1 MAKNEYTLGQAR
13 MGGRGGGR
21 FRVAEKPKD
30 FKTAIAAMMRYA
42 TRFAP
47 LFIGGLAC
55 AIVATGLTLFG
66 PDRLGKITRLIE
78 AGMNGQG
85 FDLNGVI
92 RTTTLLLMFYLASSL
107 LTYGQ
112 SFLLIT
118 GTQRMLRSLRSDIS
132 HKLNRLPLSRY
143 DSASFGDLLSR
154 VTNDVDTIGES
165 FNNAIAQL
173 VTAAVLFVGCVVL
186 MLVTNL
192 ILGAVAITASLVG
205 FFLMNQIIKRSQKF
219 FSARQRY
226 LGELN
231 GHIEEIYA
239 AHNIVKAFNGEEQA
253 TEEFSR
259 LNQLLF
265 ESNWKSQFLS
275 GIMGP
280 MMEFIGNFGY
290 LAVCVLGAVMTKN
303 GQIGFD
309 VIVAFIVYVKLFTQ
323 PLGQVAQSF
332 TSLQSAAAA
341 SERVFSFLAE
351 PEMEDES
358 GKTTVLEAKN
368 GEVEFEHVNFGY
380 VPGRTIIHDFSAV
393 IRPGMKVAIVGPTG
407 AGKTTLVNLLMRF
420 YELNGGR
427 IKIDGVDISDIT
439 RENVH
444 ALFCMVLQDTW
455 IFDGTVRENVVY
467 SKENVSDE
475 TVEAACKAVGLH
487 HFIQTLPQGYDTVLG
502 DESSL
507 SAGQRQLLTIAR
519 AMVEDAPLLIL
530 DEATSSVDTRT
541 EVLVQRAMDQLT
553 QGRTSFTI
561 AHRLSTIRGAD
572 IILVMKDGDIIES
585 GSHDELLEKNGF
597 YAQLWQSQFVNA
609 EAI

>member
-47 LFIGGLAC
+47 LFIGGLSC
-55 AIVATGLTLFG
+55 AIFATALTLFG
-66 PDRLGKITRLIE
+66 PDRLGKITRYIE

-85 FDLNGVI
+85 FDLDGVV
-92 RTTTLLLMFYLASSL
+92 RTTTLLLLFYLASSL

-118 GTQRMLRSLRSDIS
+118 GTQRMLRSLRSEIS

-173 VTAAVLFVGCVVL
+173 VTATVLFVGCVVL

-259 LNQLLF
+259 LN
-265 ESNWKSQFLS
+265 
-275 GIMGP
+275 
-280 MMEFIGNFGY
+280 
-290 LAVCVLGAVMTKN
+290 
-303 GQIGFD
+303 
-309 VIVAFIVYVKLFTQ
+309 
-323 PLGQVAQSF
+323 
-332 TSLQSAAAA
+332 
-341 SERVFSFLAE
+341 
-351 PEMEDES
+351 
-358 GKTTVLEAKN
+358 
-368 GEVEFEHVNFGY
+368 
-380 VPGRTIIHDFSAV
+380 
-393 IRPGMKVAIVGPTG
+393 
-407 AGKTTLVNLLMRF
+407 
-420 YELNGGR
+420 
-427 IKIDGVDISDIT
+427 
-439 RENVH
+439 
-444 ALFCMVLQDTW
+444 
-455 IFDGTVRENVVY
+455 
-467 SKENVSDE
+467 
-475 TVEAACKAVGLH
+475 
-487 HFIQTLPQGYDTVLG
+487 
-502 DESSL
+502 
-507 SAGQRQLLTIAR
+507 
-519 AMVEDAPLLIL
+519 
-530 DEATSSVDTRT
+530 
-541 EVLVQRAMDQLT
+541 
-553 QGRTSFTI
+553 
-561 AHRLSTIRGAD
+561 
-572 IILVMKDGDIIES
+572 
-585 GSHDELLEKNGF
+585 
-597 YAQLWQSQFVNA
+597 
-609 EAI
+609 